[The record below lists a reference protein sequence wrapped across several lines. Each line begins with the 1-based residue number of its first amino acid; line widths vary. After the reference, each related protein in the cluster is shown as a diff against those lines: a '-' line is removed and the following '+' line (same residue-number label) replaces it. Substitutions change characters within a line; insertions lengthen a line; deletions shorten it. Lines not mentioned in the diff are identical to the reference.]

1 MSSWTQQKQLKRWVG
16 AVNDM
21 ILTCI
26 WLFLWI
32 ALIGGSRVLRFTFN
46 TFGETSGSIKAA
58 WVERRRQ
65 MSWTEAIS
73 QMAISICHV
82 QFLPLSFCTVEN
94 NEFVA
99 SIIIRFDG
107 SKTNQEKNNHT
118 HKTRP
123 RLHHMMMVMAITRV
137 IVSVEFIVY
146 DSLIFST
153 SWLRPWQSYFHV
165 HCMQN
170 QWFPRKVSRMQMQ
183 DVICFHWLNIKSC
196 YLTKV
201 HRSIAVS
208 LGLWMGSLWSAV
220 VVESREPRCTLI

>member
-107 SKTNQEKNNHT
+107 SKTNQEKKPYT
-118 HKTRP
+118 
-123 RLHHMMMVMAITRV
+123 
-137 IVSVEFIVY
+137 E
-146 DSLIFST
+146 
-153 SWLRPWQSYFHV
+153 
-165 HCMQN
+165 
-170 QWFPRKVSRMQMQ
+170 
-183 DVICFHWLNIKSC
+183 
-196 YLTKV
+196 
-201 HRSIAVS
+201 
-208 LGLWMGSLWSAV
+208 LGLDCTIWWWWWLSLELLFRLNSLFMILWYSPPHDCGHGNHISMSIV
-220 VVESREPRCTLI
+220 CKINDFLGKSLECKCKT